1 MFERY
6 IDQSCISNNYVQ
18 TFINISKQFVIDDF
32 YSGSALLTNPLF
44 TE

>member
-1 MFERY
+1 MSKRY
-6 IDQSCISNNYVQ
+6 IDQFCITNNHVQ
-18 TFINISKQFVIDDF
+18 TFINISKQFFIDDF